1 MLTSKYKIK
10 MQKFLGLTVCLSAV
24 ISFVPTVAFS
34 LPLLGQTLNNLAEK
48 AKLEVSK
55 TTGISANSLSVVNQ
69 VTLADTGITRFKLI
83 DTQGN
88 IYGVSLDPAGNQIS
102 QEVLEQAIQ
111 AINNKGFVG
120 KLETE
125 LVNRIAQGGN
135 TPIKVIFHLKGETVQ
150 PYQGSNRTEHQNH
163 LNTLK
168 SHYQLIQQPLVN
180 QLKESNQRVIYQSL
194 YTPIVVAEVTPLLIQ
209 TIAARS
215 DVERIYLSRRT
226 IRR

>member
-1 MLTSKYKIK
+1 
-10 MQKFLGLTVCLSAV
+10 MQKFLGLTICLSAI

-34 LPLLGQTLNNLAEK
+34 LPLSGNQTLNNLAEK

-55 TTGISANSLSVVNQ
+55 TTGIAAEHLSVVNKA
-69 VTLADTGITRFKLI
+69 TLADTGIMRFKLI

-88 IYGVSLDPAGNQIS
+88 IYGVSLDAAGNQIS

-125 LVNRIAQGGN
+125 LANRISQGSN
-135 TPIKVIFHLKGETVQ
+135 SPIRVIFHLKEETVQ
-150 PYQGSNRTEHQNH
+150 PYRGSNRTEHQNH

-168 SHYQLIQQPLVN
+168 SHYEAIQQPLVN

-215 DVERIYLSRRT
+215 DVERIYLERRT

>member
-1 MLTSKYKIK
+1 

-34 LPLLGQTLNNLAEK
+34 LPLSENQTLNNLAEK

-55 TTGISANSLSVVNQ
+55 TTGISADYLNVVNKA
-69 VTLADTGITRFKLI
+69 TLDDTGITRFKLI

-88 IYGVSLDPAGNQIS
+88 IYGVSLDAAGNQIN
-102 QEVLEQAIQ
+102 QKVLEQAIQ
-111 AINNKGFVG
+111 VINNKGFVG

-125 LVNRIAQGGN
+125 LANRIAQGSN
-135 TPIKVIFHLKGETVQ
+135 TPIRVIFHLKGETVQ
-150 PYQGSNRTEHQNH
+150 PYQGSNPTEHQNH

-168 SHYQLIQQPLVN
+168 SHYQVIQQPLVN
-180 QLKESNQRVIYQSL
+180 QLKESKQRVIYQSL
-194 YTPIVVAEVTPLLIQ
+194 YTPIVVAEVTPLLIRK
-209 TIAARS
+209 IASRS
-215 DVERIYLSRRT
+215 DVERIYLARRT